1 MSDMGDT
8 VILHQE
14 LACEDLL
21 PVAWR
26 PMSSPP
32 DSALLSAMAERN
44 VKVMQA
50 QAALDEAGPVER
62 PDDASPN
69 AGDFQRLELK
79 LNLVLELL
87 GQIVAA
93 GVPRPAAA
101 TVRFNSRGASWRMRA
116 PLPAVGDLGC
126 LDIYL
131 GEWIVHP
138 LTLVLRVVSVSADGV
153 VMGEAQSPGEAVADL
168 IERMAFRRH
177 RRRVAGARQPRRS

>member
-1 MSDMGDT
+1 MGDMGDT

-14 LACEDLL
+14 LAYEDLL

-26 PMSSPP
+26 PMSGLP
-32 DSALLSAMAERN
+32 DPAMLSGIAERN

-62 PDDASPN
+62 PDDSAPN
-69 AGDFQRLELK
+69 SGDFQRLELK

-101 TVRFNSRGASWRMRA
+101 TVRFNSRGASWRMRV

-131 GEWIVHP
+131 GEWIAHP
-138 LTLVLRVVSVSADGV
+138 LTLVLKVSAVSADGIV
-153 VMGEAQSPGEAVADL
+153 TAEALPPGDAVSDL
-168 IERMAFRRH
+168 IERLAFRRH
-177 RRRVAGARQPRRS
+177 RRRVAGTRQPRRG